1 MHLLAPTLLFIYMRA
16 AGVVAKAEELALPV
30 VTIMVVVVVVAG
42 DICKYLLLRFRVQH
56 SLQEPPLILM

>member
-16 AGVVAKAEELALPV
+16 AGVVATAEELALPV
-30 VTIMVVVVVVAG
+30 ITIMVAAAVVAVR
-42 DICKYLLLRFRVQH
+42 ICNFLLLRFRVQH